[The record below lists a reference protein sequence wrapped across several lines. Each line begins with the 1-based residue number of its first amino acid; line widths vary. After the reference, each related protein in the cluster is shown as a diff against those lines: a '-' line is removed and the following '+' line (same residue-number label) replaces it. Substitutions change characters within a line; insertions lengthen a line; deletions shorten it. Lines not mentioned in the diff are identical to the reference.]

1 LPKSSVSKSN
11 GAFIAMVGWRE
22 GDCMD
27 QATTLQFERIANEF
41 ALWRGIAEDERSP
54 APAWWW
60 GSAMVRL
67 DEAEAMPSNLC
78 DSFELPPG
86 SSYGSA
92 AEMLMQVLAEQTSL
106 AWPDEFP
113 RKQRRPDRA

>member
-1 LPKSSVSKSN
+1 
-11 GAFIAMVGWRE
+11 
-22 GDCMD
+22 MD

-60 GSAMVRL
+60 GPAMDGL
-67 DEAEAMPSNLC
+67 DEAEAMPSHLC
-78 DSFELPPG
+78 DSFQLPPG
-86 SSYGSA
+86 SSYGSG
-92 AEMLMQVLAEQTSL
+92 AEMLMQALAGQTSP

-113 RKQRRPDRA
+113 KKLRPDGA